1 MADARI
7 LGVLGGMGPL
17 ASACFM
23 QRLTLLTPAER
34 DQDHIPTILWSDP
47 RIPDRTAARVAG
59 GEDPLPALLRGI
71 RGLEAAG
78 CGAIAIP
85 CNTAHGWYDGMRAA
99 TRLPILH
106 IVDAAAAELR
116 RLGVAGGRIG
126 VMGTAGTLA
135 MRLYQQRL
143 DGLGYEC
150 LTPSEA
156 EMQSRVTPA
165 ITAVKAN
172 RLAGS
177 YEPLA
182 EVARSLM
189 ARGARAMV
197 LGCTEIPLGIA
208 AGRNPDRLFARQHR
222 LHHRAIGCRA
232 IACAQSARRRGKTQR
247 GFNRHAFRHRQS
259 IGAVEDIARA
269 GGIGGLYREG
279 RDFLR
284 RCHAGCEPQRAF
296 LPPRH
301 GGELHGA

>member
-1 MADARI
+1 MADTRI

-47 RIPDRTAARVAG
+47 RVPDRTAARVAG
-59 GEDPLPALLRGI
+59 GEDPLPALVRGI

-99 TRLPILH
+99 TKLPILH
-106 IVDAAAAELR
+106 IVDAAGAELR

-172 RLAGS
+172 KLVDS

-182 EVARSLM
+182 EVAQSLM
-189 ARGARAMV
+189 ARGAKAVV

-208 AGRNPDRLFARQHR
+208 AGPALPFPVADTIDALAR
-222 LHHRAIGCRA
+222 AA
-232 IACAQSARRRGKTQR
+232 IAWAK
-247 GFNRHAFRHRQS
+247 
-259 IGAVEDIARA
+259 
-269 GGIGGLYREG
+269 
-279 RDFLR
+279 
-284 RCHAGCEPQRAF
+284 P
-296 LPPRH
+296 
-301 GGELHGA
+301 